1 MKDKIKRIKN
11 ECRQHMGLSLASTE
25 WLIETVKQQQLAVIE
40 ENKRQEEIAVNQFKQ
55 AQQDIRR
62 LSGESSRYR
71 MALQQI
77 IKNLQFTIRAAKN
90 ELEGENS

>member
-1 MKDKIKRIKN
+1 MKDRIQRIEN
-11 ECRQHMGLSLASTE
+11 EVRQHMGLSLASTE
-25 WLIETVKQQQLAVIE
+25 WLIDTVKQQLAAIE

-62 LSGESSRYR
+62 LSGESSRYKK
-71 MALQQI
+71 ALQQV
-77 IKNLQFTIRAAKN
+77 IKNLQFTITAAKN

>member
-1 MKDKIKRIKN
+1 MKDKIHKIES
-11 ECRQHMGLSLASTE
+11 ECRQQKSLSLASTE
-25 WLIETVKQQQLAVIE
+25 WLIETVKKQLSIIE

-71 MALQQI
+71 KALQQI

>member
-1 MKDKIKRIKN
+1 MKDRIQRIEN
-11 ECRQHMGLSLASTE
+11 EVRQHMGLSLASTE
-25 WLIETVKQQQLAVIE
+25 WLIDTVKQQLAVIE

-62 LSGESSRYR
+62 LSGESSRYKK
-71 MALQQI
+71 ALQQV
-77 IKNLQFTIRAAKN
+77 IKNLQFTITAAKN

>member
-1 MKDKIKRIKN
+1 MKDKIQKIEN
-11 ECRQHMGLSLASTE
+11 ECRQQMGLSLASTE
-25 WLIETVKQQQLAVIE
+25 WLVETAKQQLAVIE

-62 LSGESSRYR
+62 LSGESSRYKK
-71 MALQQI
+71 ALQQV

>member
-1 MKDKIKRIKN
+1 MKDRIQRIEN
-11 ECRQHMGLSLASTE
+11 EVRQHMGLSLASTE
-25 WLIETVKQQQLAVIE
+25 WLIETVKQQLAVIE

-62 LSGESSRYR
+62 LSGESSRYKK
-71 MALQQI
+71 ALQQV

>member
-1 MKDKIKRIKN
+1 MKDRIQRIEN
-11 ECRQHMGLSLASTE
+11 EVRQHMGLSLASTE
-25 WLIETVKQQQLAVIE
+25 WLIDTVKQQLAVIE

-62 LSGESSRYR
+62 LSGESSRYKE
-71 MALQQI
+71 ALQQV
-77 IKNLQFTIRAAKN
+77 IKNLQFTITAAKN

>member
-1 MKDKIKRIKN
+1 MKDKIQRIEN
-11 ECRQHMGLSLASTE
+11 EVRQHMGLSLASTE
-25 WLIETVKQQQLAVIE
+25 WLIDTVKQQLAVIE

-62 LSGESSRYR
+62 LSGESNRYKK
-71 MALQQI
+71 ALQQV
-77 IKNLQFTIRAAKN
+77 IKNLQFTITAAKN